1 MKKYR
6 RIILA
11 LLVLHVL
18 CLEGSILLLLAN
30 IAGRLE
36 RIDFHQF
43 EGNALPGNTWSFL
56 ADNALIGVFVCGTV
70 VLGVLLACFLLE
82 KDKDAARQ

>member
-43 EGNALPGNTWSFL
+43 EGNANTWSFL

-82 KDKDAARQ
+82 KDKDAARR